1 MEGFLAHYFR
11 KCVLFFVLV
20 CFCFCFN
27 LFPAQENANRKIL
40 YGGSANRRIQMAKLL
55 ETVCLV
61 LESRSLLLFLEK
73 QSQRRLIWLG
83 IRAGIVFHTFI
94 H

>member
-11 KCVLFFVLV
+11 KCVGFFFFVCL
-20 CFCFCFN
+20 FN
-27 LFPAQENANRKIL
+27 LFPAQENANRKIF
-40 YGGSANRRIQMAKLL
+40 YGGSANRRIQMAKML

-73 QSQRRLIWLG
+73 QSQRRLICLG